1 MVENK
6 YAGGWNFTFDKS
18 LQGGAEE
25 NEREQGFSQGGFDF
39 ESTGEGGLGESILGG
54 QESAKTGKQSDLFEL
69 NYGSVLTPNPA
80 SDGEIFY
87 PDLFYRDHIKVNMT
101 PAVPSLQLRDSAAHR
116 RAADVLN
123 RQYFPGI
130 FAKPEEISKDYG
142 FPMPKQ
148 SVERSPRSRKEK
160 TENRVQ
166 AELGV
171 MDGND
176 SAATDVKYGSGY
188 TAAVTDLPEGI
199 PESTSDT
206 VRQQTTL
213 SGENKNEGKSLDDRD
228 SGVYLEIPDFKESD
242 KTRKIYFNSSQ
253 KEQYQFHQQMENL
266 NQKIENKESLTSQD
280 IKNYEQLKAYT
291 RSYNVNNSISFNQV
305 HNETKYLAN
314 VLKLLIENKKYQE
327 RLLSLNTNNDDD
339 NKLYQ
344 NLITLEV
351 ANIAEIKEYTKN
363 NHVHMSDLKKLA
375 GTWFPEV
382 TASMDLDDAINSKI
396 LFDKCL
402 VIRINAES
410 DPNSINFKR
419 FIGINNVFEPIYD
432 DLEKRYSNENS
443 DSLVC
448 NNQSINIELIV
459 ISHMVEDSAWRLRYP
474 YHYELKREICDKF
487 ANSDD
492 YPELAEKV
500 RLIGRLP
507 LEERKKALI
516 NMVRSEINN
525 FVDNMQDDV
534 RGAECKQSFDNK
546 ITEEASK
553 QVEPRSNKIK
563 KLDPEQTIAGMLES
577 LKNYGQ
583 PVFSSVDADGVS
595 TYSESEAT
603 IHKFKKML
611 SNNSVMSEDE
621 IEKDLTSNFYLYK
634 DPKLDTD
641 KHEVLIRL
649 QEQYPEEFEI
659 IYKYYNDRN
668 NEVFALGIS
677 YLIALNKV
685 RESNNFEISV
695 VKFRVIPKEEKRI
708 LDLIIAGDSDTINQF
723 RQDFDKGK
731 SYEENLRILQR
742 NAREKLPKVEF
753 EMRAAENAIEHI
765 RKDNLIQYINTGFFI
780 AGFKMLDMLGSED
793 AQRIVAE
800 LNLGSE
806 NAIKTMDSGTA
817 RFVARFLKDNAVD
830 IVLLAAAC
838 ATGGTALAPAISR
851 LSTTLG
857 VAGNIQQIQD
867 KYRQLKRE
875 GATDD
880 ELVFGVIGE
889 IARMQVKE
897 YGFSKGSDRV
907 KPMLKKGLG
916 EKGGEA
922 VTEIGISALNSGFNQ
937 YMNKQETDKS
947 DVEYD
952 EDFIDFIR
960 EKVLR
965 QSKKNVTSKLE
976 EADIRE
982 FKRAIK
988 ESKSK

>member
-6 YAGGWNFTFDKS
+6 YAGGWDFTFDKS
-18 LQGGAEE
+18 LQGGTEE
-25 NEREQGFSQGGFDF
+25 NEREQGFSQGGFGF
-39 ESTGEGGLGESILGG
+39 ESTGEGGQGESILGG
-54 QESAKTGKQSDLFEL
+54 QNSTKTSKQSDLFEL

-130 FAKPEEISKDYG
+130 FAKPEELSKDYG

-148 SVERSPRSRKEK
+148 PVERSPRSRKEK

-188 TAAVTDLPEGI
+188 TAGVGDFPEEVSEG
-199 PESTSDT
+199 TSDL
-206 VRQQTTL
+206 VRAQTMP

-253 KEQYQFHQQMENL
+253 KEQYQFHQQMEIL
-266 NQKIENKESLTSQD
+266 SSKFERGETLTPQDKE
-280 IKNYEQLKAYT
+280 KYERLKAYAG
-291 RSYNVNNSISFNQV
+291 SYNANNTISFNQV
-305 HNETKYLAN
+305 HNETKDLAN
-314 VLKLLIENKKYQE
+314 ALKSIMQNMKIQAMLPDIYNNKTY
-327 RLLSLNTNNDDD
+327 SSN
-339 NKLYQ
+339 LYSD
-344 NLITLEV
+344 LITL
-351 ANIAEIKEYTKN
+351 AESNTAKVKECAKN
-363 NHVHMSDLKKLA
+363 NHMPISYLYKLA

-410 DPNSINFKR
+410 DPKSINFKR

-432 DLEKRYSNENS
+432 DLEKRYSDENS

-507 LEERKKALI
+507 LAERKKALI

-534 RGAECKQSFDNK
+534 RGAEYKQSFDNK

-659 IYKYYNDRN
+659 IYKYYNARN

-800 LNLGSE
+800 LNLGAE
-806 NAIKTMDSGTA
+806 NAIGTLDSGTA

-875 GATDD
+875 GAT
-880 ELVFGVIGE
+880 EGE
-889 IARMQVKE
+889 IVAGLAREVALIKVN
-897 YGFSKGSDRV
+897 GFAFSKVNEVTGER
-907 KPMLKKGLG
+907 PGAILKIGYDSSKNHINK
-916 EKGGEA
+916 EKE
-922 VTEIGISALNSGFNQ
+922 
-937 YMNKQETDKS
+937 
-947 DVEYD
+947 
-952 EDFIDFIR
+952 R
-960 EKVLR
+960 
-965 QSKKNVTSKLE
+965 KK
-976 EADIRE
+976 
-982 FKRAIK
+982 
-988 ESKSK
+988 